1 MTSRR
6 APPSTMRTRN
16 TIRVSPASESSQPG
30 ASGQDHTPSSMYDS
44 TTVISEKNTLF
55 LPQELKLGGPS
66 NWEQYCP
73 AQKAILRINGL
84 EDAVFGDYPPE
95 EQQTIDQKIR
105 AAKAAVSI
113 RGNCTGEALSQLVGI
128 ENPQEMFNLLQAYCI
143 GTGPVLL
150 QTTLYQF
157 IRIKTSSY
165 ETIPQFNVDFER
177 LVKLL
182 LEQKEP
188 ISDTLKK
195 VVYLTAC
202 ENEYPDWTAR
212 QRALLRSEHPPTLRS
227 IQQDL
232 IDENRSSDDDD
243 SHGTASTYWAHSKK
257 TGRKGP
263 TARKQETS
271 GRRRGSSKNRR
282 GPNKSSQE
290 TNHRVGKHKDHT
302 CTNCKKR
309 GHHENDC
316 WFAHK
321 GKRPDWAVRLAKEL
335 MEHDLQRDNTKN
347 LHIKES
353 NHMTVERS
361 FLILEDSVSDELP
374 MDNTEKCRVSL
385 GNISSPTAWLFDT
398 GSSVHICNDQSLF
411 TELQPATRT
420 VLITGG
426 GKVYPSGRGTVK
438 ICFINKWG
446 DQVTIN
452 LKDTLFIPEF
462 PVNVMSGLRLYK
474 NGGWIDGNDI
484 YDPTG
489 DVFGLLRIGRDGLY
503 VNTEVG
509 KTAVSNQ
516 AVSELQPEPCNHHT
530 VSSNQCL
537 NVDLWHRR
545 LGHVNAYQVSQTAKM
560 TRGMYCDDHH
570 DHQPFNYCLA
580 CDIAK
585 ALRWT
590 PRNKRKRASR
600 AGFIH
605 VDTFKVNPPGIRG
618 ERWGMI
624 ATDDRHRM
632 RWAYTFT
639 RKGMA
644 SELLGQL
651 ISKIRT
657 QYGIR
662 VYAIQMDGGSELY
675 GASLKNLEYTHGV
688 KIIKTTPYTPEFNGV
703 AERSNRIIFDKV
715 RATME
720 SERIPIELWPL
731 VLEDMV
737 RKTNVTATRAI
748 DGLTPMESFLN
759 EAFPGQDNKPD
770 LSGERI
776 CGSQVTIHIPQERR
790 LRSHKFGP
798 RGETGIYLCM
808 EGSQIYTC
816 WVPSRR
822 KGHQIVRSAN
832 VKFYEK
838 VGEKELLTE
847 TEHDVE
853 PEIRKNGAPI
863 SSRPQSVT
871 EQTKTPSP
879 QRSEVNN
886 LQHAEVHNPQHGQT
900 TTSMTSA
907 KLPDLRKEVITEPK
921 TMTEALQ
928 GPQREHWL
936 RAIHSELRSLLTKGT
951 WRMLDRNQAHN
962 RPLTVKWV
970 FKVKKNEDGNLD
982 RFKARLVVRGF
993 EQQFG
998 FDYNQT
1004 FASVAKAA
1012 TWRILLTVAA
1022 CLDWEIEQ
1030 MDVSTAFLEGDLEEE
1045 VFIEMPEGLVEYFD
1059 QHPEDRPPG
1068 FSTEKICKLI
1078 KSLYGLKQAPR
1089 QWQKKLKE
1097 ALESLDFRQATSDTA
1112 VYHNPTTGVIII
1124 TYVDDFLIMGSN
1136 KEAIQGYKARLGEI
1150 FTMTDLGPASHFLGV
1165 RITRDRNSRL
1175 IYLSQDAYFTRILK
1189 KFGLED
1195 CRPVKTPMERNS
1207 LSTLQ
1212 PRDNGDSASP
1222 EEREDYSSK
1231 TGSLMYGMTQ
1241 TRPDLAF
1248 LLSVLSRYMS
1258 NPSPAHSR
1266 LIKRGL
1272 RYLQQTRDHGLVL
1285 GGVKKDPES
1294 AWSIT
1299 AWADSDW
1306 KGDTVTGR
1314 STFGWLVQLEGSTV
1328 SWRAKRHETV
1338 ALSTTEAEYTALSQC
1353 ARELAWTRNLFS
1365 ELLLPLYMPIP
1376 LNGDNQGSL
1385 KLCRNP
1391 ELHQRTKHIPLTE
1404 HHIREEVEAGNIDVQ
1419 YVSTYEQV
1427 ADGLTKPLNTVSHG
1441 HFLEA
1446 IRVSACP
1453 IEEAGR
1459 IIWSTEVH
1467 DDSVP

>member
-489 DVFGLLRIGRDGLY
+489 DVFGLLRIGRDGL
-503 VNTEVG
+503 
-509 KTAVSNQ
+509 Q
-516 AVSELQPEPCNHHT
+516 NH
-530 VSSNQCL
+530 
-537 NVDLWHRR
+537 
-545 LGHVNAYQVSQTAKM
+545 
-560 TRGMYCDDHH
+560 
-570 DHQPFNYCLA
+570 
-580 CDIAK
+580 
-585 ALRWT
+585 
-590 PRNKRKRASR
+590 
-600 AGFIH
+600 
-605 VDTFKVNPPGIRG
+605 
-618 ERWGMI
+618 
-624 ATDDRHRM
+624 
-632 RWAYTFT
+632 
-639 RKGMA
+639 
-644 SELLGQL
+644 
-651 ISKIRT
+651 
-657 QYGIR
+657 
-662 VYAIQMDGGSELY
+662 AIITL
-675 GASLKNLEYTHGV
+675 
-688 KIIKTTPYTPEFNGV
+688 F
-703 AERSNRIIFDKV
+703 
-715 RATME
+715 
-720 SERIPIELWPL
+720 
-731 VLEDMV
+731 
-737 RKTNVTATRAI
+737 
-748 DGLTPMESFLN
+748 
-759 EAFPGQDNKPD
+759 
-770 LSGERI
+770 
-776 CGSQVTIHIPQERR
+776 
-790 LRSHKFGP
+790 
-798 RGETGIYLCM
+798 
-808 EGSQIYTC
+808 
-816 WVPSRR
+816 
-822 KGHQIVRSAN
+822 HQINA
-832 VKFYEK
+832 
-838 VGEKELLTE
+838 
-847 TEHDVE
+847 
-853 PEIRKNGAPI
+853 
-863 SSRPQSVT
+863 
-871 EQTKTPSP
+871 
-879 QRSEVNN
+879 
-886 LQHAEVHNPQHGQT
+886 
-900 TTSMTSA
+900 
-907 KLPDLRKEVITEPK
+907 
-921 TMTEALQ
+921 
-928 GPQREHWL
+928 
-936 RAIHSELRSLLTKGT
+936 
-951 WRMLDRNQAHN
+951 
-962 RPLTVKWV
+962 
-970 FKVKKNEDGNLD
+970 
-982 RFKARLVVRGF
+982 
-993 EQQFG
+993 
-998 FDYNQT
+998 
-1004 FASVAKAA
+1004 
-1012 TWRILLTVAA
+1012 
-1022 CLDWEIEQ
+1022 
-1030 MDVSTAFLEGDLEEE
+1030 
-1045 VFIEMPEGLVEYFD
+1045 
-1059 QHPEDRPPG
+1059 
-1068 FSTEKICKLI
+1068 
-1078 KSLYGLKQAPR
+1078 
-1089 QWQKKLKE
+1089 
-1097 ALESLDFRQATSDTA
+1097 
-1112 VYHNPTTGVIII
+1112 
-1124 TYVDDFLIMGSN
+1124 
-1136 KEAIQGYKARLGEI
+1136 
-1150 FTMTDLGPASHFLGV
+1150 
-1165 RITRDRNSRL
+1165 
-1175 IYLSQDAYFTRILK
+1175 
-1189 KFGLED
+1189 
-1195 CRPVKTPMERNS
+1195 
-1207 LSTLQ
+1207 
-1212 PRDNGDSASP
+1212 
-1222 EEREDYSSK
+1222 
-1231 TGSLMYGMTQ
+1231 
-1241 TRPDLAF
+1241 
-1248 LLSVLSRYMS
+1248 
-1258 NPSPAHSR
+1258 
-1266 LIKRGL
+1266 
-1272 RYLQQTRDHGLVL
+1272 
-1285 GGVKKDPES
+1285 
-1294 AWSIT
+1294 
-1299 AWADSDW
+1299 
-1306 KGDTVTGR
+1306 
-1314 STFGWLVQLEGSTV
+1314 
-1328 SWRAKRHETV
+1328 
-1338 ALSTTEAEYTALSQC
+1338 
-1353 ARELAWTRNLFS
+1353 
-1365 ELLLPLYMPIP
+1365 
-1376 LNGDNQGSL
+1376 
-1385 KLCRNP
+1385 
-1391 ELHQRTKHIPLTE
+1391 
-1404 HHIREEVEAGNIDVQ
+1404 
-1419 YVSTYEQV
+1419 
-1427 ADGLTKPLNTVSHG
+1427 
-1441 HFLEA
+1441 
-1446 IRVSACP
+1446 
-1453 IEEAGR
+1453 
-1459 IIWSTEVH
+1459 
-1467 DDSVP
+1467 

>member
-1 MTSRR
+1 
-6 APPSTMRTRN
+6 MRTRN
-16 TIRVSPASESSQPG
+16 TIRVSPASESSRPG
-30 ASGQDHTPSSMYDS
+30 ASGQDNTPSSMYDS
-44 TTVISEKNTLF
+44 TMVVSEKNTLF

-66 NWEQYCP
+66 NWEQYSP

-95 EQQTIDQKIR
+95 EQQTMDQKIR

-128 ENPQEMFNLLQAYCI
+128 ENPQEMYNLLQAYCI

-227 IQQDL
+227 MQQDL

-263 TARKQETS
+263 TARKQEAS

-282 GPNKSSQE
+282 ATNKPSQE
-290 TNHRVGKHKDHT
+290 TNHRIGKHKDHT

-321 GKRPDWAVRLAKEL
+321 DKRPDWAVRLAKEL

-374 MDNTEKCRVSL
+374 MDNTEACKVSL
-385 GNISSPTAWLFDT
+385 DNISSPTAWLFDT

-446 DQVTIN
+446 DQVPVN

-516 AVSELQPEPCNHHT
+516 AVSELQPEPCNHHI
-530 VSSNQCL
+530 VSSKQCL
-537 NVDLWHRR
+537 DVDLWHRR
-545 LGHVNAYQVSQTAKM
+545 LGHVNIYQ
-560 TRGMYCDDHH
+560 
-570 DHQPFNYCLA
+570 
-580 CDIAK
+580 
-585 ALRWT
+585 
-590 PRNKRKRASR
+590 
-600 AGFIH
+600 
-605 VDTFKVNPPGIRG
+605 
-618 ERWGMI
+618 
-624 ATDDRHRM
+624 
-632 RWAYTFT
+632 
-639 RKGMA
+639 
-644 SELLGQL
+644 
-651 ISKIRT
+651 
-657 QYGIR
+657 
-662 VYAIQMDGGSELY
+662 
-675 GASLKNLEYTHGV
+675 
-688 KIIKTTPYTPEFNGV
+688 
-703 AERSNRIIFDKV
+703 
-715 RATME
+715 
-720 SERIPIELWPL
+720 
-731 VLEDMV
+731 
-737 RKTNVTATRAI
+737 TNVTATRAI

-759 EAFPGQDNKPD
+759 EALPGQDNKPD

-798 RGETGIYLCM
+798 RGEAGIYLCM

-832 VKFYEK
+832 VQFYEK
-838 VGEKELLTE
+838 VRETELLTE

-879 QRSEVNN
+879 Q
-886 LQHAEVHNPQHGQT
+886 
-900 TTSMTSA
+900 SM
-907 KLPDLRKEVITEPK
+907 
-921 TMTEALQ
+921 
-928 GPQREHWL
+928 
-936 RAIHSELRSLLTKGT
+936 
-951 WRMLDRNQAHN
+951 DR
-962 RPLTVKWV
+962 R
-970 FKVKKNEDGNLD
+970 
-982 RFKARLVVRGF
+982 
-993 EQQFG
+993 
-998 FDYNQT
+998 
-1004 FASVAKAA
+1004 
-1012 TWRILLTVAA
+1012 
-1022 CLDWEIEQ
+1022 
-1030 MDVSTAFLEGDLEEE
+1030 
-1045 VFIEMPEGLVEYFD
+1045 
-1059 QHPEDRPPG
+1059 QHP
-1068 FSTEKICKLI
+1068 
-1078 KSLYGLKQAPR
+1078 
-1089 QWQKKLKE
+1089 
-1097 ALESLDFRQATSDTA
+1097 
-1112 VYHNPTTGVIII
+1112 
-1124 TYVDDFLIMGSN
+1124 
-1136 KEAIQGYKARLGEI
+1136 
-1150 FTMTDLGPASHFLGV
+1150 
-1165 RITRDRNSRL
+1165 
-1175 IYLSQDAYFTRILK
+1175 
-1189 KFGLED
+1189 
-1195 CRPVKTPMERNS
+1195 
-1207 LSTLQ
+1207 
-1212 PRDNGDSASP
+1212 
-1222 EEREDYSSK
+1222 
-1231 TGSLMYGMTQ
+1231 
-1241 TRPDLAF
+1241 
-1248 LLSVLSRYMS
+1248 
-1258 NPSPAHSR
+1258 
-1266 LIKRGL
+1266 
-1272 RYLQQTRDHGLVL
+1272 
-1285 GGVKKDPES
+1285 
-1294 AWSIT
+1294 
-1299 AWADSDW
+1299 
-1306 KGDTVTGR
+1306 
-1314 STFGWLVQLEGSTV
+1314 
-1328 SWRAKRHETV
+1328 
-1338 ALSTTEAEYTALSQC
+1338 
-1353 ARELAWTRNLFS
+1353 
-1365 ELLLPLYMPIP
+1365 
-1376 LNGDNQGSL
+1376 
-1385 KLCRNP
+1385 
-1391 ELHQRTKHIPLTE
+1391 
-1404 HHIREEVEAGNIDVQ
+1404 
-1419 YVSTYEQV
+1419 
-1427 ADGLTKPLNTVSHG
+1427 
-1441 HFLEA
+1441 
-1446 IRVSACP
+1446 
-1453 IEEAGR
+1453 
-1459 IIWSTEVH
+1459 
-1467 DDSVP
+1467 

>member
-1 MTSRR
+1 
-6 APPSTMRTRN
+6 MRTRN
-16 TIRVSPASESSQPG
+16 TIRVSPASESSRPG
-30 ASGQDHTPSSMYDS
+30 ASGQVNTPSSMYDS
-44 TTVISEKNTLF
+44 TMVVSEKNTLF

-66 NWEQYCP
+66 NWEQYSP

-95 EQQTIDQKIR
+95 EQQTMDQKIR

-113 RGNCTGEALSQLVGI
+113 RG
-128 ENPQEMFNLLQAYCI
+128 LLYWH
-143 GTGPVLL
+143 GPSSPAD
-150 QTTLYQF
+150 TLYQF

-227 IQQDL
+227 MQQDL

-263 TARKQETS
+263 TARKQEAS

-282 GPNKSSQE
+282 ATNKPSQE
-290 TNHRVGKHKDHT
+290 TNHRIGKHKDHT

-321 GKRPDWAVRLAKEL
+321 DKRPDWAVRLAKEL

-374 MDNTEKCRVSL
+374 MDNTEACKVSL
-385 GNISSPTAWLFDT
+385 DNISSPTAWLFDT

-446 DQVTIN
+446 DQVPVN

-516 AVSELQPEPCNHHT
+516 AVSELQPEPCNHHI
-530 VSSNQCL
+530 VSSKQCL
-537 NVDLWHRR
+537 DVDLWHRR
-545 LGHVNAYQVSQTAKM
+545 LGHVNIYQVSQTAKI
-560 TRGMYCDDHH
+560 TRGMFCDSHH
-570 DHQPFNYCLA
+570 NHEPFNYCLA

-585 ALRWT
+585 ALRWS

-605 VDTFKVNPPGIRG
+605 VDTFKVNPPGIGG

-651 ISKIRT
+651 ISKIQT
-657 QYGIR
+657 Q
-662 VYAIQMDGGSELY
+662 
-675 GASLKNLEYTHGV
+675 
-688 KIIKTTPYTPEFNGV
+688 
-703 AERSNRIIFDKV
+703 
-715 RATME
+715 
-720 SERIPIELWPL
+720 
-731 VLEDMV
+731 
-737 RKTNVTATRAI
+737 AI

-759 EAFPGQDNKPD
+759 EALPAQDNKPD

-798 RGETGIYLCM
+798 RGEAGIYLCM

-832 VKFYEK
+832 VQFYEK
-838 VGEKELLTE
+838 VRETELLTE

-879 QRSEVNN
+879 Q
-886 LQHAEVHNPQHGQT
+886 
-900 TTSMTSA
+900 SM
-907 KLPDLRKEVITEPK
+907 
-921 TMTEALQ
+921 
-928 GPQREHWL
+928 
-936 RAIHSELRSLLTKGT
+936 
-951 WRMLDRNQAHN
+951 DR
-962 RPLTVKWV
+962 R
-970 FKVKKNEDGNLD
+970 
-982 RFKARLVVRGF
+982 
-993 EQQFG
+993 
-998 FDYNQT
+998 
-1004 FASVAKAA
+1004 
-1012 TWRILLTVAA
+1012 
-1022 CLDWEIEQ
+1022 
-1030 MDVSTAFLEGDLEEE
+1030 
-1045 VFIEMPEGLVEYFD
+1045 
-1059 QHPEDRPPG
+1059 QHP
-1068 FSTEKICKLI
+1068 
-1078 KSLYGLKQAPR
+1078 
-1089 QWQKKLKE
+1089 
-1097 ALESLDFRQATSDTA
+1097 
-1112 VYHNPTTGVIII
+1112 
-1124 TYVDDFLIMGSN
+1124 
-1136 KEAIQGYKARLGEI
+1136 
-1150 FTMTDLGPASHFLGV
+1150 
-1165 RITRDRNSRL
+1165 
-1175 IYLSQDAYFTRILK
+1175 
-1189 KFGLED
+1189 
-1195 CRPVKTPMERNS
+1195 
-1207 LSTLQ
+1207 
-1212 PRDNGDSASP
+1212 
-1222 EEREDYSSK
+1222 
-1231 TGSLMYGMTQ
+1231 
-1241 TRPDLAF
+1241 
-1248 LLSVLSRYMS
+1248 
-1258 NPSPAHSR
+1258 
-1266 LIKRGL
+1266 
-1272 RYLQQTRDHGLVL
+1272 
-1285 GGVKKDPES
+1285 
-1294 AWSIT
+1294 
-1299 AWADSDW
+1299 
-1306 KGDTVTGR
+1306 
-1314 STFGWLVQLEGSTV
+1314 
-1328 SWRAKRHETV
+1328 
-1338 ALSTTEAEYTALSQC
+1338 
-1353 ARELAWTRNLFS
+1353 
-1365 ELLLPLYMPIP
+1365 
-1376 LNGDNQGSL
+1376 
-1385 KLCRNP
+1385 
-1391 ELHQRTKHIPLTE
+1391 
-1404 HHIREEVEAGNIDVQ
+1404 
-1419 YVSTYEQV
+1419 
-1427 ADGLTKPLNTVSHG
+1427 
-1441 HFLEA
+1441 
-1446 IRVSACP
+1446 
-1453 IEEAGR
+1453 
-1459 IIWSTEVH
+1459 
-1467 DDSVP
+1467 

>member
-1 MTSRR
+1 
-6 APPSTMRTRN
+6 
-16 TIRVSPASESSQPG
+16 
-30 ASGQDHTPSSMYDS
+30 MYDS
-44 TTVISEKNTLF
+44 TTVVSEKNTLF

-66 NWEQYCP
+66 NWEQYSP

-84 EDAVFGDYPPE
+84 EDAVFSDYPPE
-95 EQQTIDQKIR
+95 EQQTMDQKIR
-105 AAKAAVSI
+105 AAKAAVFI

-128 ENPQEMFNLLQAYCI
+128 ENPQEMYNLLQAYCI

-227 IQQDL
+227 MQQDL

-263 TARKQETS
+263 TARKQEAS

-282 GPNKSSQE
+282 ATNKSSQE
-290 TNHRVGKHKDHT
+290 TNHRIGKHKDHT

-321 GKRPDWAVRLAKEL
+321 DKRPDWAVRLAKEL

-374 MDNTEKCRVSL
+374 MDNTEACKVSL
-385 GNISSPTAWLFDT
+385 DNISSPTAWLFDT

-446 DQVTIN
+446 DQVPVN

-516 AVSELQPEPCNHHT
+516 AVSELQPEPCNHHI
-530 VSSNQCL
+530 VSSKQCL
-537 NVDLWHRR
+537 DVDLWHRR
-545 LGHVNAYQVSQTAKM
+545 LGHVNIYQVSQTAKI
-560 TRGMYCDDHH
+560 TRGMFCDSHH
-570 DHQPFNYCLA
+570 NHEPFNYCLA

-585 ALRWT
+585 ALRWS

-605 VDTFKVNPPGIRG
+605 VDTFKVNPPGIGG

-651 ISKIRT
+651 ISKIQT
-657 QYGIR
+657 Q
-662 VYAIQMDGGSELY
+662 
-675 GASLKNLEYTHGV
+675 
-688 KIIKTTPYTPEFNGV
+688 
-703 AERSNRIIFDKV
+703 
-715 RATME
+715 
-720 SERIPIELWPL
+720 
-731 VLEDMV
+731 
-737 RKTNVTATRAI
+737 AI

-759 EAFPGQDNKPD
+759 EALPGQDNKPD

-798 RGETGIYLCM
+798 RGEAGIYLCM

-832 VKFYEK
+832 VQFYEK
-838 VGEKELLTE
+838 VRETELLTE

-928 GPQREHWL
+928 
-936 RAIHSELRSLLTKGT
+936 
-951 WRMLDRNQAHN
+951 
-962 RPLTVKWV
+962 
-970 FKVKKNEDGNLD
+970 
-982 RFKARLVVRGF
+982 
-993 EQQFG
+993 
-998 FDYNQT
+998 
-1004 FASVAKAA
+1004 AS
-1012 TWRILLTVAA
+1012 
-1022 CLDWEIEQ
+1022 
-1030 MDVSTAFLEGDLEEE
+1030 
-1045 VFIEMPEGLVEYFD
+1045 
-1059 QHPEDRPPG
+1059 
-1068 FSTEKICKLI
+1068 
-1078 KSLYGLKQAPR
+1078 
-1089 QWQKKLKE
+1089 
-1097 ALESLDFRQATSDTA
+1097 
-1112 VYHNPTTGVIII
+1112 
-1124 TYVDDFLIMGSN
+1124 
-1136 KEAIQGYKARLGEI
+1136 
-1150 FTMTDLGPASHFLGV
+1150 
-1165 RITRDRNSRL
+1165 
-1175 IYLSQDAYFTRILK
+1175 IYQ
-1189 KFGLED
+1189 
-1195 CRPVKTPMERNS
+1195 
-1207 LSTLQ
+1207 
-1212 PRDNGDSASP
+1212 
-1222 EEREDYSSK
+1222 
-1231 TGSLMYGMTQ
+1231 
-1241 TRPDLAF
+1241 
-1248 LLSVLSRYMS
+1248 
-1258 NPSPAHSR
+1258 
-1266 LIKRGL
+1266 
-1272 RYLQQTRDHGLVL
+1272 
-1285 GGVKKDPES
+1285 
-1294 AWSIT
+1294 
-1299 AWADSDW
+1299 
-1306 KGDTVTGR
+1306 
-1314 STFGWLVQLEGSTV
+1314 
-1328 SWRAKRHETV
+1328 
-1338 ALSTTEAEYTALSQC
+1338 
-1353 ARELAWTRNLFS
+1353 
-1365 ELLLPLYMPIP
+1365 
-1376 LNGDNQGSL
+1376 
-1385 KLCRNP
+1385 
-1391 ELHQRTKHIPLTE
+1391 
-1404 HHIREEVEAGNIDVQ
+1404 
-1419 YVSTYEQV
+1419 
-1427 ADGLTKPLNTVSHG
+1427 
-1441 HFLEA
+1441 
-1446 IRVSACP
+1446 RVS
-1453 IEEAGR
+1453 G
-1459 IIWSTEVH
+1459 
-1467 DDSVP
+1467 

>member
-1 MTSRR
+1 MASRR
-6 APPSTMRTRN
+6 APPFTMQTRN
-16 TIRVSPASESSQPG
+16 TIRVSPASESSRSG
-30 ASGQDHTPSSMYDS
+30 ASGQDHTPSSTYDS

-95 EQQTIDQKIR
+95 EQQTMDQKIR

-157 IRIKTSSY
+157 IRIKSSSY

-227 IQQDL
+227 MQQDL

-243 SHGTASTYWAHSKK
+243 SHGTASTYWAHGKK
-257 TGRKGP
+257 TGRKGL
-263 TARKQETS
+263 TTRKQEAS
-271 GRRRGSSKNRR
+271 GRRRGSSKNQRAA
-282 GPNKSSQE
+282 NKFNQE
-290 TNHRVGKHKDHT
+290 TNHRVGKHKDYT

-335 MEHDLQRDNTKN
+335 MEHDRQRDNSKN

-361 FLILEDSVSDELP
+361 FLILEDSVSDEPP
-374 MDNTEKCRVSL
+374 MDNTETCKVSL
-385 GNISSPTAWLFDT
+385 DSISSTAEWLFDT
-398 GSSVHICNDQSLF
+398 GSSVHICNDQRLF
-411 TELQPATRT
+411 TVLQPATRT
-420 VLITGG
+420 VLVTGG

-446 DQVTIN
+446 DQVTVN

-503 VNTEVG
+503 VNTEVRE
-509 KTAVSNQ
+509 TAVSNQ
-516 AVSELQPEPCNHHT
+516 AVSELQPEPCNHHI
-530 VSSNQCL
+530 VSSKQCL
-537 NVDLWHRR
+537 DVDLWHRR
-545 LGHVNAYQVSQTAKM
+545 LGHVNVYQVSQTAKM
-560 TRGMYCDDHH
+560 TRGMFCDSHH
-570 DHQPFNYCLA
+570 NHEPFNYCLA

-590 PRNKRKRASR
+590 PRNKRKRASK

-624 ATDDRHRM
+624 ATDDKHRM

-776 CGSQVTIHIPQERR
+776 CGSQVTIHIPKERR

-798 RGETGIYLCM
+798 RGEAGIYLCM

-871 EQTKTPSP
+871 EQTETPSP
-879 QRSEVNN
+879 RRSEVNN

-907 KLPDLRKEVITEPK
+907 KLPDPRKEVITEPK

-970 FKVKKNEDGNLD
+970 FKVKKKEDGNLD
-982 RFKARLVVRGF
+982 KFKARLVVRGF

-1004 FASVAKAA
+1004 FASVAKSA

-1030 MDVSTAFLEGDLEEE
+1030 MDVSTAFLEGDLDEE

-1097 ALESLDFRQATSDTA
+1097 TLESLDFRQATSDTA

-1150 FTMTDLGPASHFLGV
+1150 FTMTDLGPASHFSWSKNNPRQELKA
-1165 RITRDRNSRL
+1165 DL
-1175 IYLSQDAYFTRILK
+1175 PFQDAYFTRILK

-1266 LIKRGL
+1266 LIKRSL

-1353 ARELAWTRNLFS
+1353 ARELAWVRNLFS
-1365 ELLLPLYMPIP
+1365 ELLLPLHTYAHP
-1376 LNGDNQGSL
+1376 
-1385 KLCRNP
+1385 
-1391 ELHQRTKHIPLTE
+1391 TE
-1404 HHIREEVEAGNIDVQ
+1404 RRQPGFPKAMQ
-1419 YVSTYEQV
+1419 
-1427 ADGLTKPLNTVSHG
+1427 KP
-1441 HFLEA
+1441 
-1446 IRVSACP
+1446 
-1453 IEEAGR
+1453 
-1459 IIWSTEVH
+1459 
-1467 DDSVP
+1467 

>member
-16 TIRVSPASESSQPG
+16 TIRVSPASESSRPG
-30 ASGQDHTPSSMYDS
+30 ASGQDNTPSSMYES
-44 TTVISEKNTLF
+44 TMVVSEKNTLF

-66 NWEQYCP
+66 NWEQYSP

-128 ENPQEMFNLLQAYCI
+128 ENPQEMYNLLQAYCI

-227 IQQDL
+227 MQQDL

-263 TARKQETS
+263 TARKQEAS

-282 GPNKSSQE
+282 ATNKPSQE
-290 TNHRVGKHKDHT
+290 ANHRIGKHKDHT

-321 GKRPDWAVRLAKEL
+321 DKRPDWAVRLAKEL

-374 MDNTEKCRVSL
+374 MDNTEACKVSL
-385 GNISSPTAWLFDT
+385 DNISSPTAWLFDT

-420 VLITGG
+420 VLVTGG

-446 DQVTIN
+446 DQVPVN

-474 NGGWIDGNDI
+474 NGGWIDGNDM

-509 KTAVSNQ
+509 KTTVSNQ
-516 AVSELQPEPCNHHT
+516 AVSELQPEPCNHHIA
-530 VSSNQCL
+530 SSNQCL

-560 TRGMYCDDHH
+560 TRGMYCDGHH

-703 AERSNRIIFDKV
+703 AERSNRIIFEKV

-759 EAFPGQDNKPD
+759 EALPGHDNKPD

-798 RGETGIYLCM
+798 RGEAGIYLCM

-838 VGEKELLTE
+838 VRETELLTE

-879 QRSEVNN
+879 Q
-886 LQHAEVHNPQHGQT
+886 
-900 TTSMTSA
+900 SM
-907 KLPDLRKEVITEPK
+907 
-921 TMTEALQ
+921 
-928 GPQREHWL
+928 
-936 RAIHSELRSLLTKGT
+936 
-951 WRMLDRNQAHN
+951 DR
-962 RPLTVKWV
+962 R
-970 FKVKKNEDGNLD
+970 
-982 RFKARLVVRGF
+982 
-993 EQQFG
+993 
-998 FDYNQT
+998 
-1004 FASVAKAA
+1004 
-1012 TWRILLTVAA
+1012 
-1022 CLDWEIEQ
+1022 
-1030 MDVSTAFLEGDLEEE
+1030 
-1045 VFIEMPEGLVEYFD
+1045 
-1059 QHPEDRPPG
+1059 QHP
-1068 FSTEKICKLI
+1068 
-1078 KSLYGLKQAPR
+1078 
-1089 QWQKKLKE
+1089 
-1097 ALESLDFRQATSDTA
+1097 
-1112 VYHNPTTGVIII
+1112 
-1124 TYVDDFLIMGSN
+1124 
-1136 KEAIQGYKARLGEI
+1136 
-1150 FTMTDLGPASHFLGV
+1150 
-1165 RITRDRNSRL
+1165 
-1175 IYLSQDAYFTRILK
+1175 
-1189 KFGLED
+1189 
-1195 CRPVKTPMERNS
+1195 
-1207 LSTLQ
+1207 
-1212 PRDNGDSASP
+1212 
-1222 EEREDYSSK
+1222 
-1231 TGSLMYGMTQ
+1231 
-1241 TRPDLAF
+1241 
-1248 LLSVLSRYMS
+1248 
-1258 NPSPAHSR
+1258 
-1266 LIKRGL
+1266 
-1272 RYLQQTRDHGLVL
+1272 
-1285 GGVKKDPES
+1285 
-1294 AWSIT
+1294 
-1299 AWADSDW
+1299 
-1306 KGDTVTGR
+1306 
-1314 STFGWLVQLEGSTV
+1314 
-1328 SWRAKRHETV
+1328 
-1338 ALSTTEAEYTALSQC
+1338 
-1353 ARELAWTRNLFS
+1353 
-1365 ELLLPLYMPIP
+1365 
-1376 LNGDNQGSL
+1376 
-1385 KLCRNP
+1385 
-1391 ELHQRTKHIPLTE
+1391 
-1404 HHIREEVEAGNIDVQ
+1404 
-1419 YVSTYEQV
+1419 
-1427 ADGLTKPLNTVSHG
+1427 
-1441 HFLEA
+1441 
-1446 IRVSACP
+1446 
-1453 IEEAGR
+1453 
-1459 IIWSTEVH
+1459 
-1467 DDSVP
+1467 

>member
-1 MTSRR
+1 MPTRR
-6 APPSTMRTRN
+6 APPFTMRTRN
-16 TIRVSPASESSQPG
+16 TIRVSPESEASRSDTSGREYTSSSAHG
-30 ASGQDHTPSSMYDS
+30 G
-44 TTVISEKNTLF
+44 TTFFSEKNTLF

-66 NWEQYCP
+66 DWEQYCP

-84 EDAVFGDYPPE
+84 EDAVFSDYPPE
-95 EQQTIDQKIR
+95 EQQTTDQKIK
-105 AAKAAVSI
+105 AAKAAISI
-113 RGNCTGEALSQLVGI
+113 RGNYTREALSQLVGI
-128 ENPQEMFNLLQAYCI
+128 KNPQEIFSILQAYYV

-195 VVYLTAC
+195 VVYLAAC

-227 IQQDL
+227 MQQDL

-243 SHGTASTYWAHSKK
+243 SIGPASAYWVHGKR
-257 TGRKGP
+257 TGRKGSNM
-263 TARKQETS
+263 RKQDANN
-271 GRRRGSSKNRR
+271 RKRGSSRNSRAT
-282 GPNKSSQE
+282 NKSNKE
-290 TNHRVGKHKDHT
+290 TNHRIGKHKDHT

-321 GKRPDWAVRLAKEL
+321 DKRPDWAVRLAKEL
-335 MEHDLQRDNTKN
+335 MEHDLQHGNSKN

-361 FLILEDSVSDELP
+361 FLILEDSVSDEQP
-374 MDNTEKCRVSL
+374 MDNAETCRISL
-385 GNISSPTAWLFDT
+385 DNVVTHAEWLFDT
-398 GSSVHICNDQSLF
+398 GSSVHICNNRTLF
-411 TELQPATRT
+411 RELQPATRT

-426 GKVYPSGRGTVK
+426 GKMFPSGRGTVK
-438 ICFINKWG
+438 VDFMNKWG
-446 DQVTIN
+446 EQATIN

-474 NGGWIDGNDI
+474 NGGWIDGHDL
-484 YDPTG
+484 YDSTG
-489 DVFGLLRIGRDGLY
+489 DVFGHLHVGRDGLY
-503 VNTEVG
+503 VNTG
-509 KTAVSNQ
+509 GSASPNQ
-516 AVSELQPEPCNHHT
+516 SINGPQLEMHNHSI
-530 VSSNQCL
+530 SSKQCL
-537 NVDLWHRR
+537 DVDLWHRR
-545 LGHVNAYQVSQTAKM
+545 LGHVNLHQVSQTAKI
-560 TRGMYCDDHH
+560 TKGVFCGRRH
-570 DHQPFNYCLA
+570 DHKPLGYCLA
-580 CDIAK
+580 CDTSK
-585 ALRWT
+585 ALRWS
-590 PRNKRKRASR
+590 PRNRRKRATK

-618 ERWGMI
+618 EKWGMI
-624 ATDDRHRM
+624 ATDDKHRM

-644 SELLGQL
+644 SELLRQL
-651 ISKIRT
+651 ISTLWT
-657 QYGIR
+657 QYG
-662 VYAIQMDGGSELY
+662 VKAYAIQMDGGSELY
-675 GASLKNLEYTHGV
+675 GASIKNLESAHGV
-688 KIIKTTPYTPEFNGV
+688 KVNKTTPYTPEFNGV

-715 RATME
+715 RATIE
-720 SERIPIELWPL
+720 SEQIPVNLWPL

-748 DGLTPMESFLN
+748 EGLTPMESFLD
-759 EAFPGQDNKPD
+759 EVFPGQDNKPD
-770 LSGERI
+770 LSGERV
-776 CGSQVTIHIPQERR
+776 CGSQVTVHIPQERR

-798 RGETGIYLCM
+798 RGETGIYLSM

-832 VKFYEK
+832 VTFYEK
-838 VGEKELLTE
+838 VGEKDLQTE
-847 TEHDVE
+847 AEHDVE
-853 PEIRKNGAPI
+853 PTIRTNGAPI
-863 SSRPQSVT
+863 SGRPQSVT
-871 EQTKTPSP
+871 EQAKTPSP
-879 QRSEVNN
+879 NRSEVNN

-907 KLPDLRKEVITEPK
+907 KLLPDPREEGITEPK

-928 GPQREHWL
+928 GPYREHWL
-936 RAIHSELRSLLTKGT
+936 RAIHSELRSLLMKGT
-951 WRMLDRNQAHN
+951 WRMLDRNQARN

-970 FKVKKNEDGNLD
+970 FKVKRNEDGSLD
-982 RFKARLVVRGF
+982 KFKARLVVRGF
-993 EQQFG
+993 EQQPG

-1030 MDVSTAFLEGDLEEE
+1030 MDVATAFLEGDLDEDI
-1045 VFIEMPEGLVEYFD
+1045 FIEMPEGLVEYFD

-1078 KSLYGLKQAPR
+1078 RSLYGLKQAPR
-1089 QWQKKLKE
+1089 QWQKKLKKT
-1097 ALESLDFRQATSDTA
+1097 LESLDFRQVTSDMA
-1112 VYHNPTTGVIII
+1112 VYHNPTTRVIII
-1124 TYVDDFLIMGSN
+1124 TYVDDFLIMGSD

-1175 IYLSQDAYFTRILK
+1175 IYLSQGAYFARILE
-1189 KFGLED
+1189 KFGLGE
-1195 CRPVKTPMERNS
+1195 CRPVNTPMERNA
-1207 LSTLQ
+1207 LSALL
-1212 PRDNGDSASP
+1212 PRDDADSASP
-1222 EEREDYSSK
+1222 SEREDYSSK

-1248 LLSVLSRYMS
+1248 LLSALSRYMA
-1258 NPSPAHSR
+1258 NPSPTHSQ
-1266 LIKRGL
+1266 LAKRGL
-1272 RYLQQTRDHGLVL
+1272 RYLQKTRQYGLVL
-1285 GGVKKDPES
+1285 GGVKKADDA
-1294 AWSIT
+1294 AWNIT

-1306 KGDTVTGR
+1306 KGHRSTGR
-1314 STFGWLVQLEGSTV
+1314 STYGWLVQIEDSTI

-1353 ARELAWTRNLFS
+1353 ARELAWIRSLFS
-1365 ELLLPLYMPIP
+1365 ELQLPLNIPIL

-1391 ELHQRTKHIPLTE
+1391 ELHQRTKHIPLVE
-1404 HHIREEVEAGNIDVQ
+1404 HHIREEVEAGRIDVQ
-1419 YVSTYEQV
+1419 YVSTHEQI
-1427 ADGLTKPLNTVSHG
+1427 ANGLTKPLDTTGHG

-1446 IRVSACP
+1446 IRVGQCP
-1453 IEEAGR
+1453 VEESGR
-1459 IIWSTEVH
+1459 LHWSTEVH
-1467 DDSVP
+1467 DGSVP

>member
-1 MTSRR
+1 M
-6 APPSTMRTRN
+6 
-16 TIRVSPASESSQPG
+16 V
-30 ASGQDHTPSSMYDS
+30 
-44 TTVISEKNTLF
+44 VSEKNTLF

-95 EQQTIDQKIR
+95 EQQTMDQKIR

-227 IQQDL
+227 MQQDL

-243 SHGTASTYWAHSKK
+243 SHGTAFTYWAHSKK

-263 TARKQETS
+263 TARKQEAS

-282 GPNKSSQE
+282 ATNKPSQE
-290 TNHRVGKHKDHT
+290 TNHRIGKHKDHT

-321 GKRPDWAVRLAKEL
+321 DKRPDWAVRLAKEL

-374 MDNTEKCRVSL
+374 MDNTEACPV
-385 GNISSPTAWLFDT
+385 
-398 GSSVHICNDQSLF
+398 
-411 TELQPATRT
+411 
-420 VLITGG
+420 
-426 GKVYPSGRGTVK
+426 
-438 ICFINKWG
+438 
-446 DQVTIN
+446 N

-516 AVSELQPEPCNHHT
+516 AVSELQPEPCNHHI
-530 VSSNQCL
+530 VSSKQCL
-537 NVDLWHRR
+537 DVDLWHRR
-545 LGHVNAYQVSQTAKM
+545 LGHVNIHQVSQTAKI
-560 TRGMYCDDHH
+560 TRGMFCDSHH
-570 DHQPFNYCLA
+570 NHEPFNYCLA

-590 PRNKRKRASR
+590 PRNKRKRALR

-759 EAFPGQDNKPD
+759 EALPGQDNKPD

-798 RGETGIYLCM
+798 RGEAGIYLCM

-832 VKFYEK
+832 VQFYEK
-838 VGEKELLTE
+838 VRETELLTE

-879 QRSEVNN
+879 Q
-886 LQHAEVHNPQHGQT
+886 
-900 TTSMTSA
+900 SM
-907 KLPDLRKEVITEPK
+907 
-921 TMTEALQ
+921 
-928 GPQREHWL
+928 
-936 RAIHSELRSLLTKGT
+936 
-951 WRMLDRNQAHN
+951 DR
-962 RPLTVKWV
+962 R
-970 FKVKKNEDGNLD
+970 
-982 RFKARLVVRGF
+982 
-993 EQQFG
+993 
-998 FDYNQT
+998 
-1004 FASVAKAA
+1004 
-1012 TWRILLTVAA
+1012 
-1022 CLDWEIEQ
+1022 
-1030 MDVSTAFLEGDLEEE
+1030 
-1045 VFIEMPEGLVEYFD
+1045 
-1059 QHPEDRPPG
+1059 QHP
-1068 FSTEKICKLI
+1068 
-1078 KSLYGLKQAPR
+1078 
-1089 QWQKKLKE
+1089 
-1097 ALESLDFRQATSDTA
+1097 
-1112 VYHNPTTGVIII
+1112 
-1124 TYVDDFLIMGSN
+1124 
-1136 KEAIQGYKARLGEI
+1136 
-1150 FTMTDLGPASHFLGV
+1150 
-1165 RITRDRNSRL
+1165 
-1175 IYLSQDAYFTRILK
+1175 
-1189 KFGLED
+1189 
-1195 CRPVKTPMERNS
+1195 
-1207 LSTLQ
+1207 
-1212 PRDNGDSASP
+1212 
-1222 EEREDYSSK
+1222 
-1231 TGSLMYGMTQ
+1231 
-1241 TRPDLAF
+1241 
-1248 LLSVLSRYMS
+1248 
-1258 NPSPAHSR
+1258 
-1266 LIKRGL
+1266 
-1272 RYLQQTRDHGLVL
+1272 
-1285 GGVKKDPES
+1285 
-1294 AWSIT
+1294 
-1299 AWADSDW
+1299 
-1306 KGDTVTGR
+1306 
-1314 STFGWLVQLEGSTV
+1314 
-1328 SWRAKRHETV
+1328 
-1338 ALSTTEAEYTALSQC
+1338 
-1353 ARELAWTRNLFS
+1353 
-1365 ELLLPLYMPIP
+1365 
-1376 LNGDNQGSL
+1376 
-1385 KLCRNP
+1385 
-1391 ELHQRTKHIPLTE
+1391 
-1404 HHIREEVEAGNIDVQ
+1404 
-1419 YVSTYEQV
+1419 
-1427 ADGLTKPLNTVSHG
+1427 
-1441 HFLEA
+1441 
-1446 IRVSACP
+1446 
-1453 IEEAGR
+1453 
-1459 IIWSTEVH
+1459 
-1467 DDSVP
+1467 

>member
-16 TIRVSPASESSQPG
+16 TIRVSPASESSRPG
-30 ASGQDHTPSSMYDS
+30 ASGQDNTPSSMYES
-44 TTVISEKNTLF
+44 TMVVSEKNTLF

-66 NWEQYCP
+66 NWEQYSP

-128 ENPQEMFNLLQAYCI
+128 ENPQEMYNLLQAYCI

-227 IQQDL
+227 MQQDL

-243 SHGTASTYWAHSKK
+243 SH
-257 TGRKGP
+257 
-263 TARKQETS
+263 
-271 GRRRGSSKNRR
+271 
-282 GPNKSSQE
+282 
-290 TNHRVGKHKDHT
+290 
-302 CTNCKKR
+302 
-309 GHHENDC
+309 
-316 WFAHK
+316 
-321 GKRPDWAVRLAKEL
+321 VRLAKEL

-374 MDNTEKCRVSL
+374 MDNTEACKVSL
-385 GNISSPTAWLFDT
+385 DNISSPTAWLFDT

-420 VLITGG
+420 VLVTGG

-446 DQVTIN
+446 DQVSVN

-516 AVSELQPEPCNHHT
+516 AVSELQPEPCNRHI
-530 VSSNQCL
+530 VSSKQCL
-537 NVDLWHRR
+537 DVDLWHRR
-545 LGHVNAYQVSQTAKM
+545 LGHVNIYQVSQTAKM
-560 TRGMYCDDHH
+560 TRGMFCDSHH
-570 DHQPFNYCLA
+570 NHEPFNYCLA

-585 ALRWT
+585 ALRWS

-605 VDTFKVNPPGIRG
+605 VDTFKVNPPGIGG

-651 ISKIRT
+651 ISKVRT
-657 QYGIR
+657 QYGIQ

-759 EAFPGQDNKPD
+759 EALPGQDNKPD

-798 RGETGIYLCM
+798 RGEAGIYLCM

-832 VKFYEK
+832 VQFYEK

-928 GPQREHWL
+928 
-936 RAIHSELRSLLTKGT
+936 AI
-951 WRMLDRNQAHN
+951 
-962 RPLTVKWV
+962 
-970 FKVKKNEDGNLD
+970 
-982 RFKARLVVRGF
+982 
-993 EQQFG
+993 
-998 FDYNQT
+998 
-1004 FASVAKAA
+1004 
-1012 TWRILLTVAA
+1012 
-1022 CLDWEIEQ
+1022 
-1030 MDVSTAFLEGDLEEE
+1030 FLEMHIL
-1045 VFIEMPEGLVEYFD
+1045 PEY
-1059 QHPEDRPPG
+1059 
-1068 FSTEKICKLI
+1068 
-1078 KSLYGLKQAPR
+1078 
-1089 QWQKKLKE
+1089 
-1097 ALESLDFRQATSDTA
+1097 
-1112 VYHNPTTGVIII
+1112 
-1124 TYVDDFLIMGSN
+1124 
-1136 KEAIQGYKARLGEI
+1136 
-1150 FTMTDLGPASHFLGV
+1150 
-1165 RITRDRNSRL
+1165 
-1175 IYLSQDAYFTRILK
+1175 
-1189 KFGLED
+1189 
-1195 CRPVKTPMERNS
+1195 
-1207 LSTLQ
+1207 
-1212 PRDNGDSASP
+1212 
-1222 EEREDYSSK
+1222 
-1231 TGSLMYGMTQ
+1231 
-1241 TRPDLAF
+1241 
-1248 LLSVLSRYMS
+1248 
-1258 NPSPAHSR
+1258 
-1266 LIKRGL
+1266 
-1272 RYLQQTRDHGLVL
+1272 
-1285 GGVKKDPES
+1285 
-1294 AWSIT
+1294 
-1299 AWADSDW
+1299 
-1306 KGDTVTGR
+1306 
-1314 STFGWLVQLEGSTV
+1314 
-1328 SWRAKRHETV
+1328 
-1338 ALSTTEAEYTALSQC
+1338 
-1353 ARELAWTRNLFS
+1353 
-1365 ELLLPLYMPIP
+1365 
-1376 LNGDNQGSL
+1376 
-1385 KLCRNP
+1385 
-1391 ELHQRTKHIPLTE
+1391 
-1404 HHIREEVEAGNIDVQ
+1404 
-1419 YVSTYEQV
+1419 
-1427 ADGLTKPLNTVSHG
+1427 
-1441 HFLEA
+1441 
-1446 IRVSACP
+1446 
-1453 IEEAGR
+1453 
-1459 IIWSTEVH
+1459 
-1467 DDSVP
+1467 

>member
-16 TIRVSPASESSQPG
+16 TIRVSPASESSRPG
-30 ASGQDHTPSSMYDS
+30 ASGQDNTPSSMYDS
-44 TTVISEKNTLF
+44 TMVVSEKNTLF

-66 NWEQYCP
+66 NWEQYSP

-128 ENPQEMFNLLQAYCI
+128 ENPQEMYNLLQAYCI

-227 IQQDL
+227 MQQDL

-243 SHGTASTYWAHSKK
+243 SQGTASTYWAHSKK

-263 TARKQETS
+263 TARKQEAS

-282 GPNKSSQE
+282 ATNKPSQE
-290 TNHRVGKHKDHT
+290 TNHRISKHKDHT

-321 GKRPDWAVRLAKEL
+321 DKRPDWAVRLAKEL

-374 MDNTEKCRVSL
+374 MDNTEACKVTL
-385 GNISSPTAWLFDT
+385 DNISSPTAWLFDT

-420 VLITGG
+420 VLVTGG

-446 DQVTIN
+446 DQVPVN

-516 AVSELQPEPCNHHT
+516 AVSELQPEPCNHHI
-530 VSSNQCL
+530 VSSKQCL
-537 NVDLWHRR
+537 DVDLWHRR
-545 LGHVNAYQVSQTAKM
+545 LGHVNIYQVSQTAKI
-560 TRGMYCDDHH
+560 TRGMFCDSHH
-570 DHQPFNYCLA
+570 NHEPFNYCLA

-590 PRNKRKRASR
+590 PRNKRKRALR

-651 ISKIRT
+651 ISKIQT
-657 QYGIR
+657 QYGIQ

-748 DGLTPMESFLN
+748 DGLTPIESFLN
-759 EAFPGQDNKPD
+759 EALPGQDNKPD

-832 VKFYEK
+832 VQFYET
-838 VGEKELLTE
+838 VRETELLTE

-879 QRSEVNN
+879 Q
-886 LQHAEVHNPQHGQT
+886 
-900 TTSMTSA
+900 SM
-907 KLPDLRKEVITEPK
+907 
-921 TMTEALQ
+921 
-928 GPQREHWL
+928 
-936 RAIHSELRSLLTKGT
+936 
-951 WRMLDRNQAHN
+951 DR
-962 RPLTVKWV
+962 R
-970 FKVKKNEDGNLD
+970 
-982 RFKARLVVRGF
+982 
-993 EQQFG
+993 
-998 FDYNQT
+998 
-1004 FASVAKAA
+1004 
-1012 TWRILLTVAA
+1012 
-1022 CLDWEIEQ
+1022 
-1030 MDVSTAFLEGDLEEE
+1030 
-1045 VFIEMPEGLVEYFD
+1045 
-1059 QHPEDRPPG
+1059 QHP
-1068 FSTEKICKLI
+1068 
-1078 KSLYGLKQAPR
+1078 
-1089 QWQKKLKE
+1089 
-1097 ALESLDFRQATSDTA
+1097 
-1112 VYHNPTTGVIII
+1112 
-1124 TYVDDFLIMGSN
+1124 
-1136 KEAIQGYKARLGEI
+1136 
-1150 FTMTDLGPASHFLGV
+1150 
-1165 RITRDRNSRL
+1165 
-1175 IYLSQDAYFTRILK
+1175 
-1189 KFGLED
+1189 
-1195 CRPVKTPMERNS
+1195 
-1207 LSTLQ
+1207 
-1212 PRDNGDSASP
+1212 
-1222 EEREDYSSK
+1222 
-1231 TGSLMYGMTQ
+1231 
-1241 TRPDLAF
+1241 
-1248 LLSVLSRYMS
+1248 
-1258 NPSPAHSR
+1258 
-1266 LIKRGL
+1266 
-1272 RYLQQTRDHGLVL
+1272 
-1285 GGVKKDPES
+1285 
-1294 AWSIT
+1294 
-1299 AWADSDW
+1299 
-1306 KGDTVTGR
+1306 
-1314 STFGWLVQLEGSTV
+1314 
-1328 SWRAKRHETV
+1328 
-1338 ALSTTEAEYTALSQC
+1338 
-1353 ARELAWTRNLFS
+1353 
-1365 ELLLPLYMPIP
+1365 
-1376 LNGDNQGSL
+1376 
-1385 KLCRNP
+1385 
-1391 ELHQRTKHIPLTE
+1391 
-1404 HHIREEVEAGNIDVQ
+1404 
-1419 YVSTYEQV
+1419 
-1427 ADGLTKPLNTVSHG
+1427 
-1441 HFLEA
+1441 
-1446 IRVSACP
+1446 
-1453 IEEAGR
+1453 
-1459 IIWSTEVH
+1459 
-1467 DDSVP
+1467 

>member
-16 TIRVSPASESSQPG
+16 TIRVSPASESSRPG
-30 ASGQDHTPSSMYDS
+30 ASGQDNTPSSMYES
-44 TTVISEKNTLF
+44 TMVVSEKNTLF

-66 NWEQYCP
+66 NWEQYSP

-128 ENPQEMFNLLQAYCI
+128 ENPQEMYNLLQAYCI

-227 IQQDL
+227 MQQDL

-263 TARKQETS
+263 TARKQEAS

-282 GPNKSSQE
+282 ATNKPSQE
-290 TNHRVGKHKDHT
+290 ANHRIGKHKDHT

-321 GKRPDWAVRLAKEL
+321 DKRPDWAVRLAKEL

-374 MDNTEKCRVSL
+374 MDNTEACKVSL
-385 GNISSPTAWLFDT
+385 DNISSPTAWLFDT

-420 VLITGG
+420 VLVTGG

-446 DQVTIN
+446 DQVPVN

-474 NGGWIDGNDI
+474 NGGWIDGNDM

-509 KTAVSNQ
+509 KTTVSNQ
-516 AVSELQPEPCNHHT
+516 AVSELQPEPCNHHIA
-530 VSSNQCL
+530 SSNQCL

-560 TRGMYCDDHH
+560 TRGMYCDGHH

-688 KIIKTTPYTPEFNGV
+688 K
-703 AERSNRIIFDKV
+703 
-715 RATME
+715 
-720 SERIPIELWPL
+720 
-731 VLEDMV
+731 
-737 RKTNVTATRAI
+737 
-748 DGLTPMESFLN
+748 
-759 EAFPGQDNKPD
+759 
-770 LSGERI
+770 
-776 CGSQVTIHIPQERR
+776 
-790 LRSHKFGP
+790 
-798 RGETGIYLCM
+798 
-808 EGSQIYTC
+808 
-816 WVPSRR
+816 
-822 KGHQIVRSAN
+822 
-832 VKFYEK
+832 
-838 VGEKELLTE
+838 
-847 TEHDVE
+847 
-853 PEIRKNGAPI
+853 
-863 SSRPQSVT
+863 
-871 EQTKTPSP
+871 
-879 QRSEVNN
+879 
-886 LQHAEVHNPQHGQT
+886 
-900 TTSMTSA
+900 
-907 KLPDLRKEVITEPK
+907 
-921 TMTEALQ
+921 
-928 GPQREHWL
+928 
-936 RAIHSELRSLLTKGT
+936 
-951 WRMLDRNQAHN
+951 
-962 RPLTVKWV
+962 
-970 FKVKKNEDGNLD
+970 
-982 RFKARLVVRGF
+982 
-993 EQQFG
+993 
-998 FDYNQT
+998 
-1004 FASVAKAA
+1004 
-1012 TWRILLTVAA
+1012 
-1022 CLDWEIEQ
+1022 
-1030 MDVSTAFLEGDLEEE
+1030 
-1045 VFIEMPEGLVEYFD
+1045 
-1059 QHPEDRPPG
+1059 
-1068 FSTEKICKLI
+1068 
-1078 KSLYGLKQAPR
+1078 
-1089 QWQKKLKE
+1089 
-1097 ALESLDFRQATSDTA
+1097 
-1112 VYHNPTTGVIII
+1112 
-1124 TYVDDFLIMGSN
+1124 
-1136 KEAIQGYKARLGEI
+1136 
-1150 FTMTDLGPASHFLGV
+1150 
-1165 RITRDRNSRL
+1165 
-1175 IYLSQDAYFTRILK
+1175 
-1189 KFGLED
+1189 
-1195 CRPVKTPMERNS
+1195 
-1207 LSTLQ
+1207 
-1212 PRDNGDSASP
+1212 
-1222 EEREDYSSK
+1222 
-1231 TGSLMYGMTQ
+1231 
-1241 TRPDLAF
+1241 
-1248 LLSVLSRYMS
+1248 
-1258 NPSPAHSR
+1258 
-1266 LIKRGL
+1266 
-1272 RYLQQTRDHGLVL
+1272 
-1285 GGVKKDPES
+1285 KDPES

-1365 ELLLPLYMPIP
+1365 ELLLPLHMPIP